1 MALQFGNRSR
11 CIVVVGCSG
20 SGKSS
25 FVIRYLLNAPLFCRF
40 IFDPRGEYA
49 ARFKRRAA
57 TLPAELAA
65 QIATGWVIFDPHVMY
80 PTGAGDNYQKAFE
93 DFCQWVFVMSGTL
106 PGQKMLFVDEMW
118 RHCSPNKIPLA
129 LATIVQDG
137 RKNGVG
143 LITSTQRPNRLNEA
157 ILTECTEGVYFRMR
171 GENAR
176 ESLAAID
183 DDFPF
188 EEVLTLPTL
197 HFIAHNLDSGG
208 ELRGVVK
215 I

>member
-1 MALQFGNRSR
+1 MSLQFDNKAR
-11 CIVVVGCSG
+11 CILVSGCSG

-25 FVIRYLLNAPLFCRF
+25 YVVKYLLNAKFTCVF

-57 TLPAELAA
+57 CIPAELAA
-65 QIATGWVIFDPHVMY
+65 LAQSGLVIFDPHTMY
-80 PTGAGDNYQKAFE
+80 PGGAATNFQKAFE
-93 DFCQWVFVMSGTL
+93 DFCDFTFSMSGL
-106 PGQKMLFVDEMW
+106 MGGQKILFVDEMW

-143 LITSTQRPNRLNEA
+143 LITSTQRANRLNEA
-157 ILTECTEGVYFRMR
+157 ILTECTEGVYFRMK
-171 GENAR
+171 GGNAR
-176 ESLAAID
+176 DSLMEID
-183 DDFPF
+183 DSFPYD
-188 EEVLTLPTL
+188 EVLTLPDM
-197 HFIAHNLDSGG
+197 HFIAHDLNTGG

-215 I
+215 L